1 MTTFLD
7 LSATTVE
14 DYKFMLGKA
23 PGFPVVLH
31 SITD

>member
-1 MTTFLD
+1 MTTFFD

-23 PGFPVVLH
+23 PDFPVVLH